1 MRSIIASLAFV
12 TGIIITAKIGIV
24 SLLTYLA
31 IVGAI
36 CLWGCLKPVDCKL
49 FHSEKGTIK

>member
-24 SLLTYLA
+24 ALLFYLA
-31 IVGAI
+31 VVGAI